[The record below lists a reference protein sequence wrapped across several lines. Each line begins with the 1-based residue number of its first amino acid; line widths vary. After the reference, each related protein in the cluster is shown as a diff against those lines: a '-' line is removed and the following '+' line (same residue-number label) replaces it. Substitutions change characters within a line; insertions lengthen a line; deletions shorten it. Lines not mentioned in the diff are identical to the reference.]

1 MKFYTRLAFYLFG
14 LLIGVIF
21 MIYFMTA
28 KAESRNVAFCYFPNC
43 RVLKDLRS
51 KPFYYS
57 EQAQAVLEQK
67 LIDTLDI
74 KNCLT
79 DGQVNFSLSNK
90 PHQGGKLYVINYQA
104 NKTKSLQLKVVNY
117 KDKVMLLT
125 IKQNLIK

>member
-21 MIYFMTA
+21 MIYFMMS
-28 KAESRNVAFCYFPNC
+28 KAESRNVTFCYLPNC

-57 EQAQAVLEQK
+57 EAASQALEQK

-74 KNCLT
+74 KNCLN
-79 DGQVNFSLSNK
+79 DGKVDFSVSNK
-90 PHQGGKLYVINYQA
+90 PFEGGKLYVINHQP

-117 KDKVMLLT
+117 EDKVLLLT
-125 IKQNLIK
+125 VEQP